1 MDSGCS
7 GKIGVKQMF
16 IAAITEQD
24 EEGNYVDID
33 NQDLVNFDEL
43 YHNESIE
50 ELLEALKTKSLGVT
64 SVSDAVS
71 EVSLKEVQNIT
82 NLLKNRVINL

>member
-1 MDSGCS
+1 MLFSIPQHIYKMDSGCS

-50 ELLEALKTKSLGVT
+50 ELLEALK
-64 SVSDAVS
+64 
-71 EVSLKEVQNIT
+71 N
-82 NLLKNRVINL
+82 